1 MKKLMIK
8 DMLISDRPRERAIK
22 YGISSLSN
30 EELVSIILK
39 SGTKNYSVKDLSNDL
54 LSKVKSISELK
65 NFTVSSLSKISG
77 IGKVKAI
84 TLLASLELGKRV
96 YYLQDKS
103 NVKLNNSKKIYEY
116 FKDLFIDENQENFY
130 AIYLDTKSN
139 LISYKLL
146 FKGTLN
152 TSCVHPREI
161 FKYAFLDS
169 AYSIVIIHNHPSGDA
184 TPSNED
190 RELTSNLMNI
200 GMIMSIPIVDHIII
214 GKNEYFSFY
223 EYINEDKNNI

>member
-130 AIYLDTKSN
+130 ALYLDTKSN
-139 LISYKLL
+139 IISYKLL

-200 GMIMSIPIVDHIII
+200 GIIMSIPIVDHIII

-223 EYINEDKNNI
+223 EYINEEKNNI

>member
-130 AIYLDTKSN
+130 ALYLDTKSN

-223 EYINEDKNNI
+223 EYINEEKNNI

>member
-39 SGTKNYSVKDLSNDL
+39 SGTRNYSVKDLSNDL

-103 NVKLNNSKKIYEY
+103 NIKLNNSKKIYEY

-200 GMIMSIPIVDHIII
+200 GIIMSIPIVDHIII